1 MPKRQ
6 HNQQFLIGAGQAPE
20 EETFGCADCGYTHTK
35 KKLFKQS
42 ENGLTCSTGHY
53 EDKQG
58 QVKRA
63 RNPYARH

>member
-1 MPKRQ
+1 MAGR
-6 HNQQFLIGAGQAPE
+6 NTQQFLLGAGAE
-20 EETFGCADCGYTHTK
+20 SDEFCCTECGYSHVK

-42 ENGLTCSTGHY
+42 EGGLTCSTGHY